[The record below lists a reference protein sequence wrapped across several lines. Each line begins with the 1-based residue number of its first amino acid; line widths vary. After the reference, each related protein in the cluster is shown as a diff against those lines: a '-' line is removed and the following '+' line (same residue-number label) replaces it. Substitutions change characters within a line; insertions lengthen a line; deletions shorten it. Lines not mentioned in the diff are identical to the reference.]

1 MTIVTVDVR
10 LPMDHASVWEAARQ
24 FGAAGFTARQLWECT
39 SGLSR
44 IGIERWI
51 EAMIARDAI
60 KVAPGPQKSVA
71 YLVIAEDAPAG
82 PESSDE
88 LARRHMWTAIRV
100 LPQFGAAELGAAA
113 STDAVTISF
122 RVAHAYIRLLAASG
136 VLTVVKPPNSGRP
149 DTGIWRLRPAR
160 NTGPLPP
167 RLIQAAFVVDPN
179 LGAPLGEA
187 EGRS

>member
-1 MTIVTVDVR
+1 MTIVTVGVR
-10 LPMDHASVWEAARQ
+10 LPMDHGRLWEAARQ

-44 IGIERWI
+44 FGIERWI

-60 KVAPGPQKSVA
+60 KVVTRPQKSVA
-71 YLVIAEDAPAG
+71 YMVVAEDAPNA

-100 LPQFGAAELGAAA
+100 LPQFGPTELAAAA
-113 STDAVTISF
+113 STDALTITL
-122 RVAHAYIRLLAASG
+122 RAAHAYIRLLAACG
-136 VLTVVKPPNSGRP
+136 VLTVVKPPNRGRP

-167 RLIQAAFVVDPN
+167 RMIQTAFLVDPN
-179 LGAPLGEA
+179 VGESLGEA